1 MSDGDY
7 RFDPDSLGY
16 EKEEQHK
23 WRKLAI
29 RIVTQVLATLTI
41 GLVVFLTISYTIKTP
56 RQNKIERENALMA
69 QEYEV
74 LSRKYEKVDSVLKD
88 IEQRDKDIYR
98 AIFETEMEPDNRLQR
113 REMYTS
119 IASDDS
125 LKHLV
130 AAMTEVSSKKLKEE
144 EKTFNNLQQLISKD
158 NDELQALP
166 SILPVNHTGIDLI
179 YYGFGKKL
187 DPIYKMPK
195 MHNGIDI
202 AANIGTEI
210 YATANGTIE
219 FIGDKREHG
228 KHIIINHQ
236 NGYKTLYAHLSEY
249 MVRRGQKVKRG
260 DLIGLVGNTGKTLTP
275 HLHYEVQY
283 NDKAVNP
290 ANYFF
295 ASLSPQQWN
304 RVAKVAAT
312 RGLCLD

>member
-1 MSDGDY
+1 MSDGNY

-23 WRKLAI
+23 WRKRAI
-29 RIVTQVLATLTI
+29 RIVTQALATLTI

-74 LSRKYEKVDSVLKD
+74 LSQKYEKVDSVLKD

-98 AIFETEMEPDNRLQR
+98 AIFETDAETDDRLQR

-130 AAMTEVSSKKLKEE
+130 SAMTEACSRKLKDEE
-144 EKTFNNLQQLISKD
+144 NNFGEMQYLLAKD
-158 NDELQALP
+158 KEELSQLP
-166 SILPVNHTGIDLI
+166 SILPIDHPEIDLI

-187 DPIYKMPK
+187 DPIYKTPK
-195 MHNGIDI
+195 MHDGIDI

-219 FIGDKREHG
+219 YTGDMREHG
-228 KHIIINHQ
+228 KHIIIDHK

-249 MVRRGQKVKRG
+249 MVKRGQKVKRG

-283 NDKAVNP
+283 NGKAVNP
-290 ANYFF
+290 SNYFF
-295 ASLSPQQWN
+295 ASLDPLQWN
-304 RVAKVAAT
+304 RVVKVAAT

>member
-1 MSDGDY
+1 MSDGSY

-23 WRKLAI
+23 WRKMAI
-29 RIVTQVLATLTI
+29 RIVTQALAAITI

-56 RQNKIERENALMA
+56 RQNQIERENALMA
-69 QEYEV
+69 QEYTM
-74 LSRKYEKVDSVLKD
+74 LSQKYEKVDSVLKD

-125 LKHLV
+125 LKRLV
-130 AAMTEVSSKKLKEE
+130 SAMTEASCKKLKDE
-144 EKTFNNLQQLISKD
+144 EKTFSDLQFLLSKD
-158 NDELQALP
+158 KDELRSLP
-166 SILPVNHTGIDLI
+166 SILPINHPEIDLI

-187 DPIYKMPK
+187 DPIYKTPK

-202 AANIGTEI
+202 AATIGTEI
-210 YATANGTIE
+210 YATANGTVE
-219 FIGDKREHG
+219 FTGDMREHG
-228 KHIIINHQ
+228 RHIIINHK

-249 MVRRGQKVKRG
+249 MVKRGQKVKRG

-283 NDKAVNP
+283 NGKAVNP
-290 ANYFF
+290 SNYFF
-295 ASLSPQQWN
+295 ASLAPQQWN
-304 RVAKVAAT
+304 RMVKVAAT